1 MASQKKIDE
10 VKQLTEKIKAA
21 KAIVMLNY
29 KGIDCHQLNK
39 LRKIVAQAGNTEYLV
54 AKNRLFKIAL
64 KNAKIEENFSEI
76 LKGPTSFI
84 LSYEDVM
91 IAPKISKEFK
101 DESNFVE
108 VKGGFLENK
117 IVDAN
122 LIQRLSVIPSKEVL
136 VAQLMALMNN
146 PLARLSNVL
155 THLSKTNNENEKE

>member
-1 MASQKKIDE
+1 MANHKKIEE
-10 VKQLTEKIKAA
+10 VKHLTEKIKSA

-29 KGIDCHQLNK
+29 KGINCQQLNK
-39 LRKIVAQAGNTEYLV
+39 LRKIVSQTANIEYLV

-64 KNAKIEENFSEI
+64 KNAKIEEDFDEI

-101 DESNFVE
+101 DESNLVE
-108 VKGGFLENK
+108 VKGGFIENR
-117 IVDAN
+117 IVDAD
-122 LIQRLSVIPSKEVL
+122 LIRRLSVIPSKEVL
-136 VAQLMALMNN
+136 VAQLMSLMNN

-155 THLSKTNNENEKE
+155 THLSKVNNEKE